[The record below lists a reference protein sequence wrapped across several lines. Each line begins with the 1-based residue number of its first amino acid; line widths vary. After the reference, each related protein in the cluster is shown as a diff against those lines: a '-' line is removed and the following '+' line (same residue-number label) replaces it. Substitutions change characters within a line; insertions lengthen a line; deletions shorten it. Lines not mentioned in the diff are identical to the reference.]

1 MQTSMVGL
9 FVGLLLGIVLVL
21 EGFGEMLIV
30 ALFGALGYV
39 AVKVIEG
46 ELDLSEYVGR
56 SRGRRS

>member
-1 MQTSMVGL
+1 MRTPVVGL

-21 EGFGEMLIV
+21 ESFGEMLIV

-39 AVKVIEG
+39 AMKVLEG

-56 SRGRRS
+56 SRGRRP